1 MHWRAVLAL
10 AAIIA
15 SAAMTVIA
23 LAPAHSHAP
32 EHACKVCAVGHLPCI
47 EARGAITVESP
58 EAAPWTVSQ
67 QVAAALLENSKL
79 SCDSRAP
86 PV

>member
-1 MHWRAVLAL
+1 VLAL

-23 LAPAHSHAP
+23 LAPAHSHVQ

-47 EARGAITVESP
+47 QARGAITVESP
-58 EAAPWTVSQ
+58 AAAPWTVCQ
-67 QVAAALLENSKL
+67 TVRATTLENSKF
-79 SCDSRAP
+79 SRDSRAP